1 MSAQTIGEQV
11 RWQDL
16 KVRSEAD
23 IVFDIAK
30 REGWQDC
37 EVFGSGDMITQ
48 PQESKGWKLIPA
60 DLYKYSIPMQAV
72 ARLHEVIN
80 AGIRVQGVII
90 ADDTRR
96 EEPAPAPVE
105 PEEQKTV
112 PLPAPE
118 AQAIELALPGQHR
131 TDPPTE
137 LALPRVDLLAA
148 AGAVVS
154 FAGKALLGLI
164 RVAIVLALVAGALAL
179 AVGVIGLVGS
189 VIHQL
194 IRFWPVIPVVLFL
207 FACAGSSTGTSTGT
221 GRVSRVD
228 YDPKLVIL
236 VEDGKGGTAWI
247 SLFTW
252 YD

>member
-1 MSAQTIGEQV
+1 MCAQTIGEQV

-16 KVRSEAD
+16 QVRSETD

-30 REGWQDC
+30 MKGWEDC

-80 AGIRVQGVII
+80 AGVRVRGVII

-96 EEPAPAPVE
+96 EEPAPTPLE

-112 PLPAPE
+112 APPAPARPE
-118 AQAIELALPGQHR
+118 VQAPELPPPARAEELR
-131 TDPPTE
+131 TSPP
-137 LALPRVDLLAA
+137 AAPAVPRVDPLADA
-148 AGAVVS
+148 EAVVS
-154 FAGKALLGLI
+154 FAGKALLVLI
-164 RVAIVLALVAGALAL
+164 RIAVMGSIVALGIYALFHYFWITLILGFMILIIAG
-179 AVGVIGLVGS
+179 S
-189 VIHQL
+189 
-194 IRFWPVIPVVLFL
+194 
-207 FACAGSSTGTSTGT
+207 GSSTGTDG
-221 GRVSRVD
+221 VSRVD

>member
-1 MSAQTIGEQV
+1 MCAQTIGEQV

-16 KVRSEAD
+16 QVRSETN

-30 REGWQDC
+30 REGWEDC

-72 ARLHEVIN
+72 ARLHQVIN

-96 EEPAPAPVE
+96 EAPAPAPVPVE
-105 PEEQKTV
+105 PEEHEPV
-112 PLPAPE
+112 PPPAPARPE
-118 AQAIELALPGQHR
+118 EQAPELPPPARAEELRPSPPAAPAVPMM
-131 TDPPTE
+131 DP
-137 LALPRVDLLAA
+137 LADAE
-148 AGAVVS
+148 AVVS
-154 FAGKALLGLI
+154 FAGKALLVLI
-164 RVAIVLALVAGALAL
+164 RIAVMGSIVALGIYALF
-179 AVGVIGLVGS
+179 
-189 VIHQL
+189 HY
-194 IRFWPVIPVVLFL
+194 FWPVMILGFVIFL
-207 FACAGSSTGTSTGT
+207 FSGAGTSTGT
-221 GRVSRVD
+221 GSRVR

-236 VEDGKGGTAWI
+236 VDDGSGGTTWV
-247 SLFTW
+247 SLFAW